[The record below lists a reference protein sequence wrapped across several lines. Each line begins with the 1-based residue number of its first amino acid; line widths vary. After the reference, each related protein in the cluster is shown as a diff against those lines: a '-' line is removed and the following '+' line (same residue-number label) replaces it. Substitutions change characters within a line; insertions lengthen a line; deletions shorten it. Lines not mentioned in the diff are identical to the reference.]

1 MLERIVVSIHRKKKH
16 IGAHTFSFLYAGRNP
31 GIGPSGMVLKHFAA
45 SIVNGIVEDLQR
57 KCTFVALLRMD

>member
-1 MLERIVVSIHRKKKH
+1 
-16 IGAHTFSFLYAGRNP
+16 
-31 GIGPSGMVLKHFAA
+31 MVLKHFAA